1 MNELAAAR
9 HTRDVGHDIIAKDE
23 TTREDI
29 PKHTIE
35 DVVHEVLELPYGQ
48 TEYLNSVRNRCHR
61 VCLDSTYQNRPAQL
75 ICLESNEISLQC
87 VIESTNV
94 PEYRKTTD
102 RDRY

>member
-35 DVVHEVLELPYGQ
+35 DVVHEVLELPYSQ
-48 TEYLNSVRNRCHR
+48 TEYLNSVRNRIK
-61 VCLDSTYQNRPAQL
+61 VQQSVFGFNLPKSSSTADL
-75 ICLESNEISLQC
+75 FG
-87 VIESTNV
+87 IECDLFAM
-94 PEYRKTTD
+94 P
-102 RDRY
+102 